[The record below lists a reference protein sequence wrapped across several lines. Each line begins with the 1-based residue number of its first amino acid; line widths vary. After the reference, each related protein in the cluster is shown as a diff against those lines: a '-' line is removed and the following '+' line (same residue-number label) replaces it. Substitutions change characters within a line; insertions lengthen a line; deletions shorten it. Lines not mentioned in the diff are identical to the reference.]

1 MWLVLVLLVLAAGRC
16 RGDSCSEIFQIIR
29 PDEAHASLEL
39 VEDGLACLEALDSP
53 VSVVGVVGPFG
64 SGKSFLLSA
73 LNHSTSGFTIGPT
86 QEATTMG
93 IWIGLTSM
101 TGADGSRVLLLD
113 TEGFSAAGVNE
124 AFDAQIFATAVMVSS
139 HLVYNSVKLITAA
152 EVEYLE
158 TLVRRAHLWRLREVG
173 TSPFRLP
180 SLIWVVEDFCQ
191 EFAAGT
197 TPIDWLRSFL
207 GEKDMRAG
215 RRPLVEG
222 NYTLASMFE
231 DIGAHTLFLPAS
243 SRQALRNLSS
253 VSYDDLDK
261 DFLSQLDTLRRELLR
276 DVASISSL
284 GSGKMS
290 GRGLSAF
297 LRVLI
302 NSLHDGHFPSL
313 PSLWSSWEGQ
323 LLSRARADALS
334 YHSTAVK
341 LAMRKPPMPPTDFT
355 ANLKAARIESER
367 IFRTSLFDMEPLWR
381 GPIDDLRE
389 ELSAREAKDIEIND
403 AAVDRELDD
412 AVEQAV
418 SQAEQAIETITLP
431 LRPADLDATIR
442 DHVFAASESLS
453 LRIGVYAASVPKRY
467 ARALRRLAAACKAAV
482 TSVKLASAEEEA
494 RILSCAVSSALRT
507 YDLEMTASTIR
518 LSAGILPISA
528 SDIDSLD
535 LAARHAALADFDS
548 SIVSPRGSEAEE
560 AETRWM
566 LQTTAAAM
574 HRSHAEKGMHGKGED
589 WKRRN
594 EVAAAEKC
602 EGARKGVVVDV
613 ETETDL
619 LALPDLEDPLR
630 EKVEQI
636 MTRHTKA
643 FAKSLRTIMDTF
655 SYREAIAELHKLLSD
670 HATLIMEQNTR
681 RWHQSLAP
689 VSVAAAARMRLNVSC
704 TSAAR
709 EAWSDWSHLGQAAWI
724 CYRDSLPWVCDAHA
738 TTIWV
743 EEFESARRRSRDD
756 NSVNLQNMTDSM
768 VHEVA
773 EVFLTSDLASHR
785 DAVRSRFNALV
796 AAFVMLVMGGAYVW
810 WQVICSRRLRAKTD
824 PIEDSMAERISAAAT
839 RPAPWIPNPVFTAA
853 EAPLP
858 NDPDES
864 MDLCEGVAPVS
875 VDDITV
881 GNIVA
886 QIALVSKDD
895 SQAARFFSD
904 LHADPTVN
912 RLIEKAGWTHG
923 VNSNQTP
930 RRLADWHDG
939 VIEYVKARTCFAEDS
954 DWLRMNYV
962 DGVLSRYT
970 SRI

>member
-1 MWLVLVLLVLAAGRC
+1 
-16 RGDSCSEIFQIIR
+16 
-29 PDEAHASLEL
+29 
-39 VEDGLACLEALDSP
+39 
-53 VSVVGVVGPFG
+53 
-64 SGKSFLLSA
+64 
-73 LNHSTSGFTIGPT
+73 
-86 QEATTMG
+86 
-93 IWIGLTSM
+93 
-101 TGADGSRVLLLD
+101 
-113 TEGFSAAGVNE
+113 
-124 AFDAQIFATAVMVSS
+124 
-139 HLVYNSVKLITAA
+139 
-152 EVEYLE
+152 
-158 TLVRRAHLWRLREVG
+158 
-173 TSPFRLP
+173 
-180 SLIWVVEDFCQ
+180 
-191 EFAAGT
+191 
-197 TPIDWLRSFL
+197 
-207 GEKDMRAG
+207 
-215 RRPLVEG
+215 
-222 NYTLASMFE
+222 
-231 DIGAHTLFLPAS
+231 
-243 SRQALRNLSS
+243 
-253 VSYDDLDK
+253 
-261 DFLSQLDTLRRELLR
+261 
-276 DVASISSL
+276 
-284 GSGKMS
+284 
-290 GRGLSAF
+290 
-297 LRVLI
+297 
-302 NSLHDGHFPSL
+302 
-313 PSLWSSWEGQ
+313 
-323 LLSRARADALS
+323 
-334 YHSTAVK
+334 
-341 LAMRKPPMPPTDFT
+341 
-355 ANLKAARIESER
+355 
-367 IFRTSLFDMEPLWR
+367 
-381 GPIDDLRE
+381 
-389 ELSAREAKDIEIND
+389 
-403 AAVDRELDD
+403 
-412 AVEQAV
+412 
-418 SQAEQAIETITLP
+418 
-431 LRPADLDATIR
+431 
-442 DHVFAASESLS
+442 
-453 LRIGVYAASVPKRY
+453 
-467 ARALRRLAAACKAAV
+467 
-482 TSVKLASAEEEA
+482 
-494 RILSCAVSSALRT
+494 
-507 YDLEMTASTIR
+507 
-518 LSAGILPISA
+518 
-528 SDIDSLD
+528 
-535 LAARHAALADFDS
+535 
-548 SIVSPRGSEAEE
+548 
-560 AETRWM
+560 M

-602 EGARKGVVVDV
+602 EAARKGVVVDV

-796 AAFVMLVMGGAYVW
+796 AAFVMLVTGGAYVW

-881 GNIVA
+881 GKIVA